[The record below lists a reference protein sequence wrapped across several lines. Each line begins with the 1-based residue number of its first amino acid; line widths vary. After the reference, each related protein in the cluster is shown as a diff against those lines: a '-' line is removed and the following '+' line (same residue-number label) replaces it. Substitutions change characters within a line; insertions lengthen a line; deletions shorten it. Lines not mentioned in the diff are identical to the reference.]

1 MAGKLTKNRP
11 QISFIHHHHNSQPIP
26 DLISYQISPYHYY
39 FGRIDRF
46 QEGGT
51 SRNHSRSMLPWSLT
65 SRSSMSCVI
74 IIGIGSWSPDA
85 STWHGS
91 SCNGSLLV
99 FRFTGYRAASAI
111 NAELQSFG

>member
-11 QISFIHHHHNSQPIP
+11 QISLIHHHHNYSQPIP

-65 SRSSMSCVI
+65 SRSSMSCVMYRI
-74 IIGIGSWSPDA
+74 MVSRRIYLAW
-85 STWHGS
+85 
-91 SCNGSLLV
+91 
-99 FRFTGYRAASAI
+99 FFMQRFTARVSLYGIPRSKCHKC
-111 NAELQSFG
+111 